1 MTEIMDKKAR
11 AAKKKLLMEEMM
23 KLKTQ
28 PKNLKNQNTCRNSQS
43 RHL

>member
-1 MTEIMDKKAR
+1 MTEIMDKKVR

-28 PKNLKNQNTCRNSQS
+28 PKNPNNQNTCRNSQS